1 MVYNSSAFDDTRFSV
16 SDITAAQ
23 ALNPFNVQTYPSN
36 LSNFVG
42 PHKGKLLIFH
52 GQQDQQ
58 ITSFST
64 ERFYNHLA
72 SGREVDSS
80 PIDDFLRYFR
90 ISGMF
95 HCNSGPGAWMIGQSG
110 SGSIGFDPESNIL
123 AALVRWVEEGIP
135 PDTILGTKY
144 VNDSEV
150 NGVERSR
157 RHCRYPYRNT
167 YIGGNPSL
175 PQSWECILHE

>member
-1 MVYNSSAFDDTRFSV
+1 VVYNSSIFDDAHFSV

-23 ALNPFNVQTYPSN
+23 SLNPFNVQTYPSD
-36 LSNFVG
+36 LSNFAET
-42 PHKGKLLIFH
+42 HKGKLIIFH

-72 SGREVDSS
+72 SGMGLHPSQM
-80 PIDDFLRYFR
+80 DDFLRYFR

-95 HCNSGPGAWMIGQSG
+95 HCNSGPGAWMIGQSA
-110 SGSIGFDPESNIL
+110 SGSTGFDSESNVL
-123 AALVRWVEEGIP
+123 AAIVRWVEEGIP
-135 PDTILGTKY
+135 PDTILGTKF
-144 VNDSEV
+144 VNDSPV

-167 YIGGNPSL
+167 FVGGNSSL
-175 PQSWECILHE
+175 PQSWVCKD